1 MAKTIKT
8 WQLSHSALCYS
19 QVANEVISL
28 LEMFIGMFR
37 FIFLPL
43 FLFCNIPRSED
54 SISPTLF
61 ESDTAY
67 IVIMMLFSISN
78 GYVGTICMMSGP
90 QMVDGEEAGTA
101 ASMLVACLG
110 LGLGTGSFLSN
121 FFPMLI

>member
-1 MAKTIKT
+1 MIH
-8 WQLSHSALCYS
+8 LDIY
-19 QVANEVISL
+19 
-28 LEMFIGMFR
+28 MFR

-54 SISPTLF
+54 SMTTTLF
-61 ESDTAY
+61 ASDTAY

-90 QMVDGEEAGTA
+90 QMVGGEEAGTA